1 MANDP
6 LGLRS
11 RVLPFLAVMAAL
23 SACVGVPEGL
33 TPVGGFEVERYLGRW
48 YEIARLDHSFERGL
62 IDVTAEY
69 VKRPDGTI
77 AVTNRGFDPVKGRW
91 REANGVA
98 RFTGD
103 PTVASLKVSFV
114 RPFWGGYNVLA
125 LDRDGYR
132 WAMVAGPSRSYLW
145 ILCREPTL
153 DPAVLASLRD
163 QAHRWGFDTEALIVV
178 SHSKTMGAADTQAR
192 HVPTTRVSVEP
203 FLRTR
208 RAPCN
213 FT

>member
-1 MANDP
+1 MTNDRSGS
-6 LGLRS
+6 LGTLLRLLTVMVS
-11 RVLPFLAVMAAL
+11 LPG
-23 SACVGVPEGL
+23 CVGAPEGL

-62 IDVTAEY
+62 TDVTAEY
-69 VKRPDGTI
+69 ARRPDGSI
-77 AVTNRGFDPVKGRW
+77 SVTNRGFDPAKGRW
-91 REANGVA
+91 HESQGVA

-103 PTVASLKVSFV
+103 ASVASLKVSFF

-145 ILCREPTL
+145 ILSREPTL

-163 QAHRWGFDTEALIVV
+163 QARRWGFDTEALIVV
-178 SHSKTMGAADTQAR
+178 SHSKTAGAPEKQAR
-192 HVPTTRVSVEP
+192 QDLPTQVRVRP
-203 FLRTR
+203 FLQTR
-208 RAPCN
+208 RAPCRL
-213 FT
+213 T

>member
-1 MANDP
+1 MADDRS
-6 LGLRS
+6 GLRGT
-11 RVLPFLAVMAAL
+11 VPLLLMVIAAL
-23 SACVGVPEGL
+23 SGCVGVPEGL
-33 TPVGGFEVERYLGRW
+33 TPVSGFEVERYLGRW

-62 IDVTAEY
+62 TDVTAEY
-69 VKRPDGTI
+69 ARQPDGTI
-77 AVTNRGFDPVKGRW
+77 SVTNRGFDPAKGRW
-91 REANGVA
+91 RESHGVV

-103 PTVASLKVSFV
+103 PSVASLKVSFF

-145 ILCREPTL
+145 ILSREPTL

-178 SHSKTMGAADTQAR
+178 SHSKATGAAR
-192 HVPTTRVSVEP
+192 
-203 FLRTR
+203 
-208 RAPCN
+208 
-213 FT
+213 